1 MSGSIGVLTLDLVAQ
16 TVNFE
21 QPLKKA
27 EQQAGTSSKN
37 IVSSMEK
44 VEKQS
49 EATSRAIGAFGT
61 TLKASLAAVSIG
73 SVVRIADEYTQTAAR
88 ISQATKSAEE
98 YDMVQ
103 KHLYNTANGTFRSL
117 KEAQEVYLSTSGGL
131 QELGY
136 NTQQVLAIS
145 DSLSYSFVHNATSVD
160 KAQSAMDAYG
170 KILDK
175 GKVEADAWF
184 SLMVAAPNI
193 LNDVS
198 KATGKSTAEI
208 RKLGADGKLA
218 ATDLHKGLLLGA
230 DGNKA
235 LADAMVN
242 SAADGGQKLSNAI
255 SRVVGELNQGTGAT
269 GVFADGLGIVAD
281 NIDVVAGGVAVTA
294 AYLGGTYL
302 SALGASTIAGYNKTK
317 QLAEQTAVQL
327 AAVTAERN
335 AAAATLATAQAQVV
349 NTQATL
355 AGIQA
360 ERALEA
366 ERLKAQISAQ
376 GRAASITRL
385 AELGR
390 IEAQVKRELVVAT
403 TAETAAQERANI
415 AKAASVNVGRSA
427 LAFLGGPVGLGL
439 TVATVAASYLLLSNN
454 AEKNTVSLRENN
466 GVVGDAI
473 QKYSELSAIQRT
485 DQIAAEKKKLEEL
498 NEQYRKSS
506 TELMVYAT
514 NMGSVADVQT
524 ESQVVLSQL
533 FSKYK
538 ETGDLETFNRNV
550 QSSGQISQ
558 DAKDKVA
565 NLASSVEKVGIEAKT
580 QKAFIGQLNGEFNNT
595 RAAASGAAGAIRD
608 VAAAT
613 SEYTSSLNS
622 RLFDAAFKNG
632 VVSRG
637 KTEEEASLLL
647 EAYRENEKKG
657 IQGVTLE
664 QKKRIAEIVN
674 QGKITEQRRKAELD
688 ASKLA
693 RASAKSDA
701 SEAKRQA
708 EEAKRLNEEIAQL
721 KYEVNYRYSTR
732 EVQLQYDLEKEKS
745 EIRKAFS
752 DSPAQMANYLAWA
765 QKKHDA
771 EKQLYEIELGYELY
785 AFKMNEEEKLN
796 VQREIENRRIGLM
809 AESFKGERETRRKA
823 LNEEHERNIAWAKLE
838 VQQRISDAG
847 ESLRTDIQNLDI
859 QYDYERRRIELNSEY
874 AKDEKRQLIEL
885 SKAAQDLEKRQMNQD
900 AIANWGGTF
909 SEMTGTRDQYSLDQ
923 TRFRRT
929 DESQDVFDTSM
940 ALAETAA
947 EREAIW
953 QAHHDRMQ
961 MIETDWQSKSIGLQ
975 AGYGAQ
981 FAGLMQGMVSETSS
995 AYAVLG
1001 GIQKGAALF
1010 STAMNSYTAIS
1021 AAWASAPFPYNLPA
1035 VGMATME
1042 TGLLQAA
1049 VSALS
1054 PRAYATGG
1062 LITGPGTGTSDDI
1075 PIRASN
1081 GEFMMRY
1088 AATQKIGIA
1097 DLNYMNRYGEIPQ
1110 RQSTAL
1116 TPKVGSGLPST
1127 AVNQKQAAPQIID
1140 NQVSVIMVKDMDEAK
1155 NYKSSREFGDA
1166 VIHHMRRNGYA

>member
-16 TVNFE
+16 IVNFE

-49 EATSRAIGAFGT
+49 EVTSRAIGAFGT
-61 TLKASLAAVSIG
+61 TLKASLAAISIG
-73 SVVRIADEYTQTAAR
+73 GVVRIADEYTQTAAR
-88 ISQATKSAEE
+88 ISQATKSTEE

-242 SAADGGQKLSNAI
+242 SAADGAQKLSNAI
-255 SRVVGELNQGTGAT
+255 SRVVGELNRGTGAT
-269 GVFADGLGIVAD
+269 GVFADSLGIVAD
-281 NIDVVAGGVAVTA
+281 NIDLVVGGGMVVAGYIAGTYIPVLALSAKTTVTDTIAKVANYTA
-294 AYLGGTYL
+294 AKNKAV
-302 SALGASTIAGYNKTK
+302 SDYNV
-317 QLAEQTAVQL
+317 ARSSL
-327 AAVTAERN
+327 AATAAMAQSMGATNAQTVAMVANARAAYQQ
-335 AAAATLATAQAQVV
+335 AAAA
-349 NTQATL
+349 
-355 AGIQA
+355 
-360 ERALEA
+360 
-366 ERLKAQISAQ
+366 K
-376 GRAASITRL
+376 
-385 AELGR
+385 
-390 IEAQVKRELVVAT
+390 
-403 TAETAAQERANI
+403 TAALAN
-415 AKAASVNVGRSA
+415 AGLTSV
-427 LAFLGGPVGLGL
+427 LFGPVGLGIA
-439 TVATVAASYLLLSNN
+439 VATVAAGYLVMRDNT
-454 AEKNTVSLRENN
+454 EKATDSLASQIPTVRDLT
-466 GVVGDAI
+466 DAY
-473 QKYSELSAIQRT
+473 QK
-485 DQIAAEKKKLEEL
+485 L
-498 NEQYRKSS
+498 NEQQLI
-506 TELMVYAT
+506 TERTKIKNAMSENRDEIQQTIQSLGELKVT
-514 NMGSVADVQT
+514 WDLGFDVSRWT
-524 ESQVVLSQL
+524 
-533 FSKYK
+533 KYNSILEDLK
-538 ETGDLETFNRNV
+538 NGAITGNE
-550 QSSGQISQ
+550 
-558 DAKDKVA
+558 A
-565 NLASSVEKVGIEAKT
+565 LA
-580 QKAFIGQLNGEFNNT
+580 EFNKLGLSSNIIEEIAGLTTKLDQSKAGLDKNT
-595 RAAASGAAGAIRD
+595 QAAGLVNNQLDLTTKAANGAAGAVRGKANAMTSDAANTRD
-608 VAAAT
+608 AAAANR
-613 SEYTSSLNS
+613 EYTASLQS
-622 RLFDAAFKNG
+622 KLFDAAFKNG
-632 VVSRG
+632 VISRG
-637 KTEEEASLLL
+637 KTAEEASLLL

-657 IQGVTLE
+657 IQGVTIE
-664 QKKRIAEIVN
+664 QKKLITEIAN
-674 QGKITEQRRKAELD
+674 QGKIAEQRSKAESE

-874 AKDEKRQLIEL
+874 AKDEKRQLIAL

-1127 AVNQKQAAPQIID
+1127 AVNQKQAAP
-1140 NQVSVIMVKDMDEAK
+1140 NVNLNPNFVIVDEREKLGDYMFGPDGKKAMVKFFK
-1155 NYKSSREFGDA
+1155 QNRRELGLA
-1166 VIHHMRRNGYA
+1166 

>member
-1 MSGSIGVLTLDLVAQ
+1 MSGSLGVLTLDLVAK

-49 EATSRAIGAFGT
+49 EATSRAIGTFGT

-88 ISQATKSAEE
+88 ISQTTKSAAE

-103 KHLYNTANGTFRSL
+103 KHLYNTANGTYRAL
-117 KEAQEVYLSTSGGL
+117 KEAQEVYLATSGGL

-136 NTQQVLAIS
+136 NANQVLAIS
-145 DSLSYSFVHNATSVD
+145 DSLSYSFVHSATSVD

-175 GKVEADAWF
+175 GKVEADGWI
-184 SLMVAAPNI
+184 SLMRAAPNI
-193 LNDVS
+193 LNDVA
-198 KATGKSTAEI
+198 KATGRSTAEI
-208 RKLGADGKLA
+208 RKLGAEGKLA
-218 ATDLHKGLLLGA
+218 AADLHKGLLLSRDA
-230 DGNKA
+230 NKA

-255 SRVVGELNQGTGAT
+255 SRVVGELNRGTGAT
-269 GVFADGLGIVAD
+269 GVFADTLGIVAD
-281 NIDVVAGGVAVTA
+281 NIEVVAGGVAVVGVGYLTTA
-294 AYLGGTYL
+294 IVTKTV
-302 SALGASTIAGYNKTK
+302 ALKENIVTSMAS
-317 QLAEQTAVQL
+317 
-327 AAVTAERN
+327 R
-335 AAAATLATAQAQVV
+335 
-349 NTQATL
+349 QATL
-355 AGIQA
+355 ADTAAQVQAAGAEALRQKQLVALAATEVNMARAEYNAATTATARASAVQRLTAAEIAHEIQIKRSTVA
-360 ERALEA
+360 TDVYT
-366 ERLKAQISAQ
+366 
-376 GRAASITRL
+376 ASQTRL
-385 AELGR
+385 ATAGR
-390 IEAQVKRELVVAT
+390 MSMGML
-403 TAETAAQERANI
+403 
-415 AKAASVNVGRSA
+415 
-427 LAFLGGPVGLGL
+427 LGPVGLGI

-466 GVVGDAI
+466 GAVGDAI

-708 EEAKRLNEEIAQL
+708 EEAKRLKEQEYHLREQIQYQYAHKEKQIEIDLANEIA
-721 KYEVNYRYSTR
+721 
-732 EVQLQYDLEKEKS
+732 
-745 EIRKAFS
+745 EIRKAKFS
-752 DSPAQMANYLAWA
+752 SEHTEGFIGNA
-765 QKKHDA
+765 KHRA
-771 EKQLYEIELGYELY
+771 EMEKQLYLSQKQFEISQFQLT
-785 AFKMNEEEKLN
+785 EEEKLVEQYKIN
-796 VQREIENRRIGLM
+796 QLRLHAETELRDDIRDISLKGL
-809 AESFKGERETRRKA
+809 E
-823 LNEEHERNIAWAKLE
+823 EEHKHKLAWLQLE
-838 VQQRISDAG
+838 KAQRISDAG

-874 AKDEKRQLIEL
+874 AKDEKRQLIAL

-909 SEMTGTRDQYSLDQ
+909 AEMTGTRDQYSLSQ

-961 MIETDWQSKSIGLQ
+961 MIETDYQISSMQLQ
-975 AGYGAQ
+975 ASYGEQIAGSLTTIFGAVVGEQSAFYQVAFAAEKSFAVAQAALALGQNIAMASKIGFPQNIPMITAAFAQGAQ
-981 FAGLMQGMVSETSS
+981 IASIINSVAAPQG
-995 AYAVLG
+995 
-1001 GIQKGAALF
+1001 
-1010 STAMNSYTAIS
+1010 
-1021 AAWASAPFPYNLPA
+1021 
-1035 VGMATME
+1035 
-1042 TGLLQAA
+1042 
-1049 VSALS
+1049 
-1054 PRAYATGG
+1054 YATGG

-1116 TPKVGSGLPST
+1116 TPKVGNGLPST
-1127 AVNQKQAAPQIID
+1127 AVNQNHKPQTID
-1140 NQVSVIMVKDMDEAK
+1140 NNLRVIMVKDEDEAK
-1155 NYKSSREFGDA
+1155 DWLYSPEGEKAFLY
-1166 VIHHMRRNGYA
+1166 HMKRNRSKV

>member
-1 MSGSIGVLTLDLVAQ
+1 M
-16 TVNFE
+16 
-21 QPLKKA
+21 
-27 EQQAGTSSKN
+27 
-37 IVSSMEK
+37 
-44 VEKQS
+44 
-49 EATSRAIGAFGT
+49 
-61 TLKASLAAVSIG
+61 
-73 SVVRIADEYTQTAAR
+73 
-88 ISQATKSAEE
+88 
-98 YDMVQ
+98 
-103 KHLYNTANGTFRSL
+103 
-117 KEAQEVYLSTSGGL
+117 
-131 QELGY
+131 
-136 NTQQVLAIS
+136 
-145 DSLSYSFVHNATSVD
+145 
-160 KAQSAMDAYG
+160 
-170 KILDK
+170 
-175 GKVEADAWF
+175 
-184 SLMVAAPNI
+184 
-193 LNDVS
+193 
-198 KATGKSTAEI
+198 
-208 RKLGADGKLA
+208 
-218 ATDLHKGLLLGA
+218 
-230 DGNKA
+230 
-235 LADAMVN
+235 
-242 SAADGGQKLSNAI
+242 
-255 SRVVGELNQGTGAT
+255 
-269 GVFADGLGIVAD
+269 
-281 NIDVVAGGVAVTA
+281 
-294 AYLGGTYL
+294 
-302 SALGASTIAGYNKTK
+302 
-317 QLAEQTAVQL
+317 
-327 AAVTAERN
+327 
-335 AAAATLATAQAQVV
+335 
-349 NTQATL
+349 
-355 AGIQA
+355 
-360 ERALEA
+360 
-366 ERLKAQISAQ
+366 
-376 GRAASITRL
+376 
-385 AELGR
+385 
-390 IEAQVKRELVVAT
+390 
-403 TAETAAQERANI
+403 
-415 AKAASVNVGRSA
+415 
-427 LAFLGGPVGLGL
+427 
-439 TVATVAASYLLLSNN
+439 
-454 AEKNTVSLRENN
+454 
-466 GVVGDAI
+466 
-473 QKYSELSAIQRT
+473 
-485 DQIAAEKKKLEEL
+485 
-498 NEQYRKSS
+498 
-506 TELMVYAT
+506 
-514 NMGSVADVQT
+514 
-524 ESQVVLSQL
+524 
-533 FSKYK
+533 
-538 ETGDLETFNRNV
+538 
-550 QSSGQISQ
+550 
-558 DAKDKVA
+558 
-565 NLASSVEKVGIEAKT
+565 
-580 QKAFIGQLNGEFNNT
+580 
-595 RAAASGAAGAIRD
+595 
-608 VAAAT
+608 
-613 SEYTSSLNS
+613 
-622 RLFDAAFKNG
+622 
-632 VVSRG
+632 
-637 KTEEEASLLL
+637 
-647 EAYRENEKKG
+647 
-657 IQGVTLE
+657 
-664 QKKRIAEIVN
+664 
-674 QGKITEQRRKAELD
+674 
-688 ASKLA
+688 
-693 RASAKSDA
+693 
-701 SEAKRQA
+701 
-708 EEAKRLNEEIAQL
+708 
-721 KYEVNYRYSTR
+721 NYRYSTR

-1116 TPKVGSGLPST
+1116 TPKVGNGLPST
-1127 AVNQKQAAPQIID
+1127 AVNQKQAAP
-1140 NQVSVIMVKDMDEAK
+1140 NVNLNPNFVIVDEREKLGDYLFGSDGKKAFVKFFK
-1155 NYKSSREFGDA
+1155 QNKRELGFA
-1166 VIHHMRRNGYA
+1166 

>member
-1 MSGSIGVLTLDLVAQ
+1 MSGSLGVLTLDLVAK

-49 EATSRAIGAFGT
+49 EETSRAIGAFGT
-61 TLKASLAAVSIG
+61 TLKASLAAISIG

-242 SAADGGQKLSNAI
+242 SAADGAQKLSNAI
-255 SRVVGELNQGTGAT
+255 SRVVGELNRGTGAT
-269 GVFADGLGIVAD
+269 GVFADSLGIVAD
-281 NIDVVAGGVAVTA
+281 NIDVVAGG
-294 AYLGGTYL
+294 
-302 SALGASTIAGYNKTK
+302 
-317 QLAEQTAVQL
+317 
-327 AAVTAERN
+327 AAVVGVGYLTTAIVTKTVALKEDIVTSMASR
-335 AAAATLATAQAQVV
+335 
-349 NTQATL
+349 QATL
-355 AGIQA
+355 ADTAAQVQA
-360 ERALEA
+360 AGAEALRQKQLVALAATEVNMARAEYNA
-366 ERLKAQISAQ
+366 ATTATA
-376 GRAASITRL
+376 RAAAVQRLTAAEIAHEIQIKRSTVATDVYTASQTRL
-385 AELGR
+385 ATAGR
-390 IEAQVKRELVVAT
+390 L
-403 TAETAAQERANI
+403 
-415 AKAASVNVGRSA
+415 SMGM
-427 LAFLGGPVGLGL
+427 LLGPVGLGIA
-439 TVATVAASYLLLSNN
+439 VATVAAGYLMMRDNT
-454 AEKNTVSLRENN
+454 EKATDSLASQVPAVRDLT
-466 GVVGDAI
+466 DAY
-473 QKYSELSAIQRT
+473 QK
-485 DQIAAEKKKLEEL
+485 L
-498 NEQYRKSS
+498 NEQQLITERTKIKNAMAENRDEIQQTIQSLGELKVTWDLGFDVSKWTKYNSILEDLKNGAITGNEALAEFNKLGLSS
-506 TELMVYAT
+506 NIIEEIAGLTTKLDQSKAGLDKNTQAAGLV
-514 NMGSVADVQT
+514 N
-524 ESQVVLSQL
+524 SQL
-533 FSKYK
+533 DI
-538 ETGDLETFNRNV
+538 T
-550 QSSGQISQ
+550 
-558 DAKDKVA
+558 
-565 NLASSVEKVGIEAKT
+565 
-580 QKAFIGQLNGEFNNT
+580 T
-595 RAAASGAAGAIRD
+595 RAANGAAGAVRGKANAMTTDAANTRD
-608 VAAAT
+608 AAAANR
-613 SEYTSSLNS
+613 EYTSSLQS
-622 RLFDAAFKNG
+622 KLFDAAFKNG
-632 VVSRG
+632 VISRG
-637 KTEEEASLLL
+637 KTAEEASLLL

-657 IQGVTLE
+657 IQGVTIE
-664 QKKRIAEIVN
+664 QKKLITEIAN
-674 QGKITEQRRKAELD
+674 QGKIAEQRSKAESE

-693 RASAKSDA
+693 RASAKADA

-874 AKDEKRQLIEL
+874 AKDEKRQLIAL

-909 SEMTGTRDQYSLDQ
+909 SEMTGTRDQYSLSQ

-961 MIETDWQSKSIGLQ
+961 MIETDWRSKSIGLQ

-1021 AAWASAPFPYNLPA
+1021 AAWASAPFPYNMPA
-1035 VGMATME
+1035 VGIATLE

-1054 PRAYATGG
+1054 PQGYATGG

-1116 TPKVGSGLPST
+1116 TPKVGNGLPST
-1127 AVNQKQAAPQIID
+1127 AVNQKQAAP
-1140 NQVSVIMVKDMDEAK
+1140 NVNLNPNFVIVDERQNLGDYLFGPDGKKSFVKFFK
-1155 NYKSSREFGDA
+1155 QNRRELGFA
-1166 VIHHMRRNGYA
+1166 

>member
-1 MSGSIGVLTLDLVAQ
+1 MSGSLGVLTLDLVAK

-49 EATSRAIGAFGT
+49 EETSRAIGAFGT
-61 TLKASLAAVSIG
+61 TLKASLAAISIG

-242 SAADGGQKLSNAI
+242 SAADGAQKLSNAI
-255 SRVVGELNQGTGAT
+255 SRVVGELNRGTGAT
-269 GVFADGLGIVAD
+269 GVFADSLGIVAD
-281 NIDVVAGGVAVTA
+281 NIDVVAGG
-294 AYLGGTYL
+294 
-302 SALGASTIAGYNKTK
+302 
-317 QLAEQTAVQL
+317 
-327 AAVTAERN
+327 AAVVGVGYLTTAIVTKTVALKEDIVTSMASR
-335 AAAATLATAQAQVV
+335 
-349 NTQATL
+349 QATL
-355 AGIQA
+355 ADTAAQVQA
-360 ERALEA
+360 AGAEALRQKQLVALAATEVNMARAEYNA
-366 ERLKAQISAQ
+366 ATTATA
-376 GRAASITRL
+376 RAAAVQRLTAAEIAHEIQIKRSTVATDVYTASQTRL
-385 AELGR
+385 ATAGR
-390 IEAQVKRELVVAT
+390 L
-403 TAETAAQERANI
+403 
-415 AKAASVNVGRSA
+415 SMGM
-427 LAFLGGPVGLGL
+427 LLGPVGLGIA
-439 TVATVAASYLLLSNN
+439 VATVAAGYLMMRDNT
-454 AEKNTVSLRENN
+454 EKATDSLASQVPAVRDLT
-466 GVVGDAI
+466 DAY
-473 QKYSELSAIQRT
+473 QK
-485 DQIAAEKKKLEEL
+485 L
-498 NEQYRKSS
+498 NEQQLITERTKIKNAMAENRDEIQQTIQSLGELKVTWDLGFDVSKWTKYNSILEDLKNGAITGNEALAEFNKLGLSS
-506 TELMVYAT
+506 NIIEEIAGLTTKLDQSKAGLDKNTQAAGLV
-514 NMGSVADVQT
+514 N
-524 ESQVVLSQL
+524 SQL
-533 FSKYK
+533 DI
-538 ETGDLETFNRNV
+538 T
-550 QSSGQISQ
+550 
-558 DAKDKVA
+558 
-565 NLASSVEKVGIEAKT
+565 
-580 QKAFIGQLNGEFNNT
+580 T
-595 RAAASGAAGAIRD
+595 RAANGTAGAVRGKANAMTTDAANTRD
-608 VAAAT
+608 AAAANR
-613 SEYTSSLNS
+613 EYTSSLQS
-622 RLFDAAFKNG
+622 KLFDAAFKNG
-632 VVSRG
+632 VISRG
-637 KTEEEASLLL
+637 KTAEEASLLL

-657 IQGVTLE
+657 IQGVTIE
-664 QKKRIAEIVN
+664 QKKLITEIAN
-674 QGKITEQRRKAELD
+674 QGKIAEQRSKAESE

-693 RASAKSDA
+693 RASAKADA

-874 AKDEKRQLIEL
+874 AKDEKRQLIAL

-1116 TPKVGSGLPST
+1116 TPKVGNGLPST
-1127 AVNQKQAAPQIID
+1127 AVNQNHKPQTID
-1140 NQVSVIMVKDMDEAK
+1140 NNLRVIMVKDEDEAK
-1155 NYKSSREFGDA
+1155 DWLYSPDGEKAFLY
-1166 VIHHMRRNGYA
+1166 HMKRNRSKI

>member
-1 MSGSIGVLTLDLVAQ
+1 MSGSLGVLTLDLVAK

-49 EATSRAIGAFGT
+49 EATSRAIGTFGT
-61 TLKASLAAVSIG
+61 TLKASLAAISIG

-88 ISQATKSAEE
+88 ISQATKSTAE

-103 KHLYNTANGTFRSL
+103 KHLYNTANGTYRSL
-117 KEAQEVYLSTSGGL
+117 KEAQEVYLATSGGL

-145 DSLSYSFVHNATSVD
+145 DSLSYSFVHNATSAD
-160 KAQSAMDAYG
+160 KAQSAMDSYG
-170 KILDK
+170 RILDK
-175 GKVEADAWF
+175 GKVDADGWI
-184 SLMVAAPNI
+184 SLMGAAPNI
-193 LNDVS
+193 LSDVS

-208 RKLGADGKLA
+208 RKLGAEGKLA
-218 ATDLHKGLLLGA
+218 AADLHKGLLLSA

-255 SRVVGELNQGTGAT
+255 SRVVGELNRGTGAT
-269 GVFADGLGIVAD
+269 GIFADGLGIVAD
-281 NIDVVAGGVAVTA
+281 NIEVVAGGVAVAA
-294 AYLGGTYL
+294 AYMAGTYL
-302 SALGASTIAGYNKTK
+302 SALGTSTVAGYAKVTAHIAEVKALQLANEITAVRTARIVQSTRVELANAEAQAVRMTGMQRVAFVEKTLIPLRQANETALKADTIA
-317 QLAEQTAVQL
+317 Q
-327 AAVTAERN
+327 N
-335 AAAATLATAQAQVV
+335 A
-349 NTQATL
+349 NN
-355 AGIQA
+355 
-360 ERALEA
+360 
-366 ERLKAQISAQ
+366 
-376 GRAASITRL
+376 ASKL
-385 AELGR
+385 
-390 IEAQVKRELVVAT
+390 
-403 TAETAAQERANI
+403 TAA
-415 AKAASVNVGRSA
+415 NVGHGLRGI
-427 LAFLGGPVGLGL
+427 LGGPVGLGI
-439 TVATVAASYLLLSNN
+439 TVATVAASYLLLSSN

-466 GVVGDAI
+466 GAVGDAI

-657 IQGVTLE
+657 IQGVTIE

-874 AKDEKRQLIEL
+874 AKDEKRQLIAL

-1116 TPKVGSGLPST
+1116 TPKVGNGLPST
-1127 AVNQKQAAPQIID
+1127 AVNQKQATP
-1140 NQVSVIMVKDMDEAK
+1140 NVNLNPNFVIVDEREKLGDYLFGSDGKKAFVKFFK
-1155 NYKSSREFGDA
+1155 QNRRELGLA
-1166 VIHHMRRNGYA
+1166 

>member
-1 MSGSIGVLTLDLVAQ
+1 MSGSLGVLTLDLVAK

-49 EATSRAIGAFGT
+49 EATSRAIGTFGT

-88 ISQATKSAEE
+88 ISQATKSTAE

-103 KHLYNTANGTFRSL
+103 KHLYNTANGTYRAL
-117 KEAQEVYLSTSGGL
+117 KEAQEVYLATSGGL

-145 DSLSYSFVHNATSVD
+145 DSLSYSFVHNATAVD

-170 KILDK
+170 KILDI
-175 GKVEADAWF
+175 GKVEADGWI
-184 SLMVAAPNI
+184 SLMRAAPNI
-193 LNDVS
+193 LNDVA

-208 RKLGADGKLA
+208 RKLGAEGKLA
-218 ATDLHKGLLLGA
+218 AADLHKGLLLSA
-230 DGNKA
+230 DANKA

-255 SRVVGELNQGTGAT
+255 SRTVGELNRGTGAT
-269 GVFADGLGIVAD
+269 GIFADGLGIVAD
-281 NIDVVAGGVAVTA
+281 NIEVVAGGVAVAA
-294 AYLGGTYL
+294 AYMAGTYL
-302 SALGASTIAGYNKTK
+302 SALGTSTVAGYAKVTAHIAEVKALQLANEITAVRTARIVQSTRVELANAEAQAVRMTGMQRVAFVEKTLIPLRQANETALKADTIA
-317 QLAEQTAVQL
+317 Q
-327 AAVTAERN
+327 N
-335 AAAATLATAQAQVV
+335 A
-349 NTQATL
+349 NN
-355 AGIQA
+355 
-360 ERALEA
+360 
-366 ERLKAQISAQ
+366 
-376 GRAASITRL
+376 ASKL
-385 AELGR
+385 
-390 IEAQVKRELVVAT
+390 
-403 TAETAAQERANI
+403 TAA
-415 AKAASVNVGRSA
+415 NVGQGLRGI
-427 LAFLGGPVGLGL
+427 LGGPVGLGM

-466 GVVGDAI
+466 GAVGDAI

-524 ESQVVLSQL
+524 QSQAVLSQL
-533 FSKYK
+533 FSQYK

-632 VVSRG
+632 VISRG
-637 KTEEEASLLL
+637 KTAEEASLLL

-657 IQGVTLE
+657 IQGVTIE

-1127 AVNQKQAAPQIID
+1127 AVNQKQAAP
-1140 NQVSVIMVKDMDEAK
+1140 NVNLNPNFVIVDEREKLGDYMFGPDGKKAMVKFFK
-1155 NYKSSREFGDA
+1155 QNRRELGLA
-1166 VIHHMRRNGYA
+1166 

>member
-1 MSGSIGVLTLDLVAQ
+1 MSGSLGVLTLDLVAK

-37 IVSSMEK
+37 IVSSMAK

-49 EATSRAIGAFGT
+49 EETSRAIGAFGT

-88 ISQATKSAEE
+88 ISQATKSTEE

-117 KEAQEVYLSTSGGL
+117 KEAQEVYLATSGGL

-218 ATDLHKGLLLGA
+218 ATDLHKGLLLSA

-255 SRVVGELNQGTGAT
+255 SRTVGELNRGTGAT
-269 GVFADGLGIVAD
+269 GIFADGLGIVAD
-281 NIDVVAGGVAVTA
+281 NIDVVAGGVAVAA
-294 AYLGGTYL
+294 AYMAGTYL
-302 SALGASTIAGYNKTK
+302 SALGTSTVAGYAKVTAHIAEVKALQLANEITAVRTARIVQSTRVELANAEAQAVRMTGMQRVAFVEKTLIPLRQANETALKADTIA
-317 QLAEQTAVQL
+317 Q
-327 AAVTAERN
+327 N
-335 AAAATLATAQAQVV
+335 A
-349 NTQATL
+349 NN
-355 AGIQA
+355 
-360 ERALEA
+360 
-366 ERLKAQISAQ
+366 
-376 GRAASITRL
+376 ASKL
-385 AELGR
+385 
-390 IEAQVKRELVVAT
+390 
-403 TAETAAQERANI
+403 TAA
-415 AKAASVNVGRSA
+415 NVGQGLRGI
-427 LAFLGGPVGLGL
+427 LGGPVGLGM

-466 GVVGDAI
+466 GAVGDAI

-1116 TPKVGSGLPST
+1116 TPKVGNGLPST
-1127 AVNQKQAAPQIID
+1127 AVNQKQAAP
-1140 NQVSVIMVKDMDEAK
+1140 NVNLNPNFVIVDEREKLGDYLFGSDGKKAFVKFFK
-1155 NYKSSREFGDA
+1155 QNRRELGLA
-1166 VIHHMRRNGYA
+1166 